1 MSDDPR
7 LAGPPG
13 LGRCTGYVFG
23 HAGLSLLEDVEAALG
38 PHGIQMRHVGV
49 MLVLEA
55 TERPVSQQEIS
66 AVLALDPAR
75 MVTIVDQLEER
86 RYVER
91 KRNPDDRRRYMVT
104 LRPAGRRALERA
116 MKVVDQAE
124 ADFFEPL
131 GESEREQL
139 GQAAR
144 KLMAPRWS
152 LLTGDSARPE
162 SARSPA

>member
-1 MSDDPR
+1 MTDDPR

-23 HAGLSLLEDVEAALG
+23 HAGLLLLEDVEAALT

-55 TERPVSQQEIS
+55 TERPVSQQQLS
-66 AVLALDPAR
+66 AALALDPAR
-75 MVTIVDQLEER
+75 MVAIVDQLETLG
-86 RYVER
+86 YVER
-91 KRNPDDRRRYMVT
+91 KRNPEDRRRYMVT
-104 LRPAGRRALERA
+104 LKAGGRRALERA
-116 MKVVDQAE
+116 MHAVDEAE
-124 ADFFEPL
+124 AAFFEPL
-131 GESEREQL
+131 GEAEREQL

-152 LLTGDSARPE
+152 PSRDAG
-162 SARSPA
+162 